1 MNADIS
7 RNDTDNPKKNK
18 WLEYLKNSSGES
30 NSLKLNSITITNLL
44 IFIAVLSVTLLIG
57 YS

>member
-1 MNADIS
+1 MNADIG
-7 RNDTDNPKKNK
+7 RNNTDNPKNK

-30 NSLKLNSITITNLL
+30 NSLKLKSITITNLL
-44 IFIAVLSVTLLIG
+44 IFTAVLSVTLLIG